1 MIDTIRDSL
10 FSHSLLNIYMICAL
24 ISLLVSIYF
33 VIIPLNKLIVEY
45 GFSIRKK
52 ESKKKKRK
60 IIRFLNG
67 PEQNTR
73 NLKKIKHYL
82 FSELVV
88 SLLPLLVVLGF
99 RLYIGKPS
107 NIEYNI
113 VNVLLI
119 IIFFCLWLLYNI
131 SWSVAFR
138 NMISKYIPSMQKK
151 WHQKINHPSYLFAML
166 NVTNASRSSINKLSK
181 MEIPEYIEHDELN
194 LKPIRKESEENE
206 EKLELD
212 SDAIKQNPSKIGGR
226 VVGTI
231 TNIAIDAKKLTK
243 AGLGLAD
250 EQINDYVSEKVT
262 SWTDQ
267 DGRWKSSLKNIIN
280 VFMPIFVVY
289 LFSIVW

>member
-1 MIDTIRDSL
+1 
-10 FSHSLLNIYMICAL
+10 
-24 ISLLVSIYF
+24 
-33 VIIPLNKLIVEY
+33 
-45 GFSIRKK
+45 
-52 ESKKKKRK
+52 
-60 IIRFLNG
+60 
-67 PEQNTR
+67 
-73 NLKKIKHYL
+73 
-82 FSELVV
+82 
-88 SLLPLLVVLGF
+88 
-99 RLYIGKPS
+99 
-107 NIEYNI
+107 
-113 VNVLLI
+113 
-119 IIFFCLWLLYNI
+119 
-131 SWSVAFR
+131 
-138 NMISKYIPSMQKK
+138 MISKYIPSMQKK
-151 WHQKINHPSYLFAML
+151 WHEKINHPSYLFAML

-212 SDAIKQNPSKIGGR
+212 SDAIKQNLSKIGGR